1 MGFPYDV
8 WVATVWARTRSR
20 ERLERLTA
28 STTGSEELQREV
40 VADLRRTIGFDRWCW
55 PSADPTTLLPG
66 PGLAEHDDGPL
77 LPRTLELEYSGSDV
91 ATKEQ
96 AARSGPGVVTMS
108 LATDGDLARSPRWD
122 DVLRGVGI
130 GDTAIVACRD
140 GHGCWAW
147 LEIYRDGADA
157 PFAVEDLELLG
168 QLAPALG
175 TALRR
180 RSAVAVD
187 GRLTD
192 ASSATAAH
200 LPDGAEA
207 DGQAAAGV
215 LLFDGELRLVGRT
228 TTAQEWLATLPGAQL
243 FASWGILEPAV
254 YAAAVRARAGRES
267 GARLLGRTTAGGWA
281 QIEAARVVDST
292 QVAVTLRAATPQ
304 EIFRSAAR
312 MHGLSGREQDVAVH
326 VAAGLD
332 TAAIAHGLFI
342 SPWTVQDHLKSVFT
356 KLGVHS
362 RGGVMARLGGLGG
375 EQLP

>member
-1 MGFPYDV
+1 M
-8 WVATVWARTRSR
+8 
-20 ERLERLTA
+20 
-28 STTGSEELQREV
+28 
-40 VADLRRTIGFDRWCW
+40 
-55 PSADPTTLLPG
+55 
-66 PGLAEHDDGPL
+66 
-77 LPRTLELEYSGSDV
+77 
-91 ATKEQ
+91 
-96 AARSGPGVVTMS
+96 
-108 LATDGDLARSPRWD
+108 
-122 DVLRGVGI
+122 
-130 GDTAIVACRD
+130 
-140 GHGCWAW
+140 
-147 LEIYRDGADA
+147 
-157 PFAVEDLELLG
+157 
-168 QLAPALG
+168 
-175 TALRR
+175 
-180 RSAVAVD
+180 
-187 GRLTD
+187 
-192 ASSATAAH
+192 
-200 LPDGAEA
+200 
-207 DGQAAAGV
+207 

-228 TTAQEWLATLPGAQL
+228 TTAQEWLAPLPGAQL